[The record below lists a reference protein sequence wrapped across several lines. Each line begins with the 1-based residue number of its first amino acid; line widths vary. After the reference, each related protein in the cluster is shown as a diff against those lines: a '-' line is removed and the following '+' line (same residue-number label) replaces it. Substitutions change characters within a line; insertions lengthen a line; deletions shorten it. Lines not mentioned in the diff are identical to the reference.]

1 MNLSL
6 VLRFSL
12 AWFWFCVEF
21 TGCLLELRV
30 LNISLFLVLI
40 LHFLEHHTDKGVAT
54 LLAEDKLT
62 QFLQGTFPSR
72 VVV

>member
-6 VLRFSL
+6 VLIFKL
-12 AWFWFCVEF
+12 FLFVEF
-21 TGCLLELRV
+21 ISYLLEIRV
-30 LNISLFLVLI
+30 LNNSLFLVLI

-54 LLAEDKLT
+54 LLAEHELA
-62 QFLQGTFPSR
+62 QFLQGTAPSR